1 MKRDIILRKMRMK
14 MKKKKKIAT
23 KTKKMKK
30 IRLVNAANK
39 KAHMILNIS
48 TLNIA
53 AKIKTKILTIER
65 LRRKGTNSLCTI
77 NYPFKNLQF
86 KIFRKLFVQK

>member
-14 MKKKKKIAT
+14 MKKKKKKKKKKKIAT

-53 AKIKTKILTIER
+53 AKIKTKILTIEVKKER
-65 LRRKGTNSLCTI
+65 D
-77 NYPFKNLQF
+77 
-86 KIFRKLFVQK
+86 